1 MWECLSWY
9 NLNCNCWLAVQQQG
23 DLCCSHR
30 TLHVAHIP
38 VRWLTTQI
46 QQCHSIQ
53 CNNCVIVLPMITVI
67 ATAIGWPDQYV
78 WMAVLAICEDACE
91 SPELVLEGGVGHYLS
106 GHLPILLCVLM
117 VPGSAPSLPASDR
130 PKLCHCFGHW
140 TVISRSLSFLIP
152 TTGLFRGCQK
162 CSTFHHLVKV
172 PIGNDRSQHHWM
184 IGNLLKNDQ
193 MVHWNFHI
201 QPLQRK
207 LIVCMSNRPQTVH
220 WNFHIQPL
228 QRESVF
234 IVCMSYRPQTVSAF
248 QPSLTELLSPTYWT
262 WFTRQTSEIRSSF
275 LRFDNEIIH
284 ELVVIFNC
292 DQIFQTGYEKFVTN
306 VAAFSSRCV
315 SFSEKHSNQF
325 GKVFQVWIKSIFANL
340 VWKYFW
346 VGANGCLRWV
356 QWMAMCMSGAEW
368 MLQCEYRLTKKSCAM
383 KR

>member
-1 MWECLSWY
+1 
-9 NLNCNCWLAVQQQG
+9 
-23 DLCCSHR
+23 
-30 TLHVAHIP
+30 
-38 VRWLTTQI
+38 
-46 QQCHSIQ
+46 
-53 CNNCVIVLPMITVI
+53 MITVI

-207 LIVCMSNRPQTVH
+207 
-220 WNFHIQPL
+220 
-228 QRESVF
+228 F
-234 IVCMSYRPQTVSAF
+234 IVCIYQIDLRRF
-248 QPSLTELLSPTYWT
+248 QLSNPAW
-262 WFTRQTSEIRSSF
+262 R
-275 LRFDNEIIH
+275 
-284 ELVVIFNC
+284 
-292 DQIFQTGYEKFVTN
+292 
-306 VAAFSSRCV
+306 
-315 SFSEKHSNQF
+315 SFSHQRIEL
-325 GKVFQVWIKSIFANL
+325 GLPDRQVK
-340 VWKYFW
+340 
-346 VGANGCLRWV
+346 
-356 QWMAMCMSGAEW
+356 SGALSW
-368 MLQCEYRLTKKSCAM
+368 DLIMIMKSFMNLLLFSIVTRFFRLAM
-383 KR
+383 KSLWQT